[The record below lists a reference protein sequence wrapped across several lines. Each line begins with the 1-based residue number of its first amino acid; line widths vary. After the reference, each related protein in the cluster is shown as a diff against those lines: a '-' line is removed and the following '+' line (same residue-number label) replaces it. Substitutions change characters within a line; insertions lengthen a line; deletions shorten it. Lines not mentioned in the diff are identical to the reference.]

1 MFGDNPSPETPPN
14 GRKGF
19 FMLDKAA
26 VSSMSDDEIAVALSL
41 LSAESERRERER
53 SRFKKARLS
62 KRNKRDPGAR
72 RR

>member
-26 VSSMSDDEIAVALSL
+26 VDYLLNRVCGTLKSDI
-41 LSAESERRERER
+41 SAKL
-53 SRFKKARLS
+53 F
-62 KRNKRDPGAR
+62 
-72 RR
+72 